1 MHYQSTA
8 KVPFW
13 RPAWG
18 LFHEHRGLIHSL
30 VRRDLTSRYKGSLMG
45 LMWTIITPAVMITI
59 YTVIFSGLFGAKF
72 GAEGGHLRFAVYLFC
87 GMLPWIAFSDS
98 IQRSTLVLTD
108 NLNLVRRVVFPLEV
122 LPTNLVFSALVQQLL
137 GTVVLLAVA
146 LLMQRTLHL
155 TVLLIPV
162 LLVPQLLMTLGI
174 SWLMASLGVFIRDMA
189 HVNQLALQTVMYLTP
204 ILYPE
209 DLIPANYRWLID
221 LNPLAPLIRSYR
233 FIMLDGKAPDWPKL
247 GFTYLFAILCFTLG
261 YWWFERTKRAFAD
274 VL

>member
-13 RPAWG
+13 RPA
-18 LFHEHRGLIHSL
+18 LSLLHEHRGLIHSL

-59 YTVIFSGLFGAKF
+59 YTVIFSGIFGAKF

-122 LPTNLVFSALVQQLL
+122 LPTNLVFSALMQQLL
-137 GTVVLLAVA
+137 GTVV
-146 LLMQRTLHL
+146 
-155 TVLLIPV
+155 
-162 LLVPQLLMTLGI
+162 
-174 SWLMASLGVFIRDMA
+174 
-189 HVNQLALQTVMYLTP
+189 
-204 ILYPE
+204 
-209 DLIPANYRWLID
+209 
-221 LNPLAPLIRSYR
+221 
-233 FIMLDGKAPDWPKL
+233 
-247 GFTYLFAILCFTLG
+247 
-261 YWWFERTKRAFAD
+261 
-274 VL
+274 